1 MGRIRNCFPSGYF
14 YEYDADS
21 LTDILPIAT
30 IKSQTVTYYGLT
42 KEQIVKFVN
51 EDHPHGV
58 DRFVPLGKSM
68 DFTLIWDG

>member
-1 MGRIRNCFPSGYF
+1 MARDGS
-14 YEYDADS
+14 S
-21 LTDILPIAT
+21 DILPITT
-30 IKSQTVTYYGLT
+30 IKSQTVTFYGLT

-68 DFTLIWDG
+68 DFTLIWDGYDLITTLSRVVSVL